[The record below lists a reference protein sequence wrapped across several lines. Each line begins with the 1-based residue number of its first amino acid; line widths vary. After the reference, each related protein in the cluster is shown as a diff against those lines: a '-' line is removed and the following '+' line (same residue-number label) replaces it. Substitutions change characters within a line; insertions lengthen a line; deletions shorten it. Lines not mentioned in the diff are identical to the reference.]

1 MILLKKLLVKNCSE
15 QFDILKDSNR
25 VKLPFILC
33 KLDKSTDYDV
43 SVGDD
48 RKSVM
53 INSELVP
60 TFVNDSHILAKLHNV
75 KK

>member
-1 MILLKKLLVKNCSE
+1 MFLLKKLVVKNCSE
-15 QFDILKDSNR
+15 QFNILGDTKK

-33 KLDKSTDYDV
+33 KLNKDTEYDV

-48 RKSVM
+48 RKSLM

-60 TFVNDSHILAKLHNV
+60 SFYNDNHVLAELHDI